1 MDSDHHQPTSYLS
14 SLLLSICT
22 LSAKLEVNDTQL
34 WGVFVYNDH
43 SVFSN
48 LSLLFIDSFK
58 IMGRK
63 IASDIAIY
71 CKLPNIEA
79 EIRNG
84 EDGNQG
90 QDLSED
96 LRQYID
102 I

>member
-1 MDSDHHQPTSYLS
+1 MKHDMKTWTCDCVWNHHQRSFYFC
-14 SLLLSICT
+14 SLLSPCT

-63 IASDIAIY
+63 IASDIKSIV
-71 CKLPNIEA
+71 NFQI
-79 EIRNG
+79 
-84 EDGNQG
+84 
-90 QDLSED
+90 
-96 LRQYID
+96 
-102 I
+102 